1 MKVLYLFLL
10 TAILLFGCSASMD
23 LRLDTLKSSP
33 DYGNIQPRIELK
45 DFKYYTGKPG
55 KEYQELAKLIVQ
67 ETPQVVMARTTDE
80 MIYYLCE
87 TAWENGADAL
97 IDVEI
102 STTNVAG
109 GYART
114 SSVVKGTA
122 VRFK

>member
-1 MKVLYLFLL
+1 MKFLSSVFCIAFL
-10 TAILLFGCSASMD
+10 IFSCSASMD

-33 DYGNIQPRIELK
+33 DYGNIKPRMELK

-55 KEYQELAKLIVQ
+55 KEYQELAKLVVQ
-67 ETPQVVMARTTDE
+67 ETPQVIMPRTTDE
-80 MIYYLCE
+80 MVYYLCE
-87 TAWENGADAL
+87 IAWENGADAL

-102 STTNVAG
+102 NTTNVAG

-114 SSVVKGTA
+114 SAVVKGTA